1 MQIKQLQGLTIVK
14 VLESYSDCWVLEM
27 SDGKKYTVESKQF
40 GGFSWYGETEHTLD
54 LKEVEW

>member
-27 SDGKKYTVESKQF
+27 SDGKKYTIESKQ
-40 GGFSWYGETEHTLD
+40 GGGLSWYGEIEHILD